1 MIADHRAPAQPET
14 RQAQLL
20 EQLDEWETCLHE
32 DYRLRRLLPLESD
45 IGALTL
51 VAAADAAALQESSF
65 SRYFHQVVGVPFRRW
80 RAALRVSRAI
90 ELLRETSWSVEDI
103 AKEVGYGDAR
113 SLRRAMRHFSG
124 CGPADIRVRAEP
136 HSEGDPRG

>member
-1 MIADHRAPAQPET
+1 MIADRAPAQPEA

-65 SRYFHQVVGVPFRRW
+65 SRYFHHTVGTRFRDWKTAHKVV
-80 RAALRVSRAI
+80 RALDLLKNTGQDVEEVALA
-90 ELLRETSWSVEDI
+90 
-103 AKEVGYGDAR
+103 VGYQDGR
-113 SLRRAMRHFSG
+113 SLRRATRRFIGVSPSDFREQVASG
-124 CGPADIRVRAEP
+124 P
-136 HSEGDPRG
+136 S